1 MDALIELVK
10 IVNKKRLS
18 KIDVFDKTFINQ
30 DFNNL
35 YYKLYDG
42 LESGRITNDITAA
55 KFIYGSNEKDAKF
68 RKLKSRFKSK
78 ILKTILLFDVDELF
92 NYELGK
98 AYYECITHSH
108 IIEILVKLTGT
119 STLVVELIKENYTKA
134 QKYQFYDILK
144 SYSYLLMTY
153 YALKGNKKLFTIE
166 EEYFNEYSEMLKN
179 EQIAKNLYNKGI
191 VEIVSASSI
200 NQELLDKI
208 HAIVEELNTVRLKVE
223 NPEIQFFYFYVS
235 LLYHEYKNDLK
246 GILKLCDATEALLD
260 EYIQVSSNNRRV
272 ILLVYRLR
280 SNLQLGNYE
289 VALQMLE
296 TNLAI
301 LPERNKYNWYI
312 VKEIEF
318 KIYLRDHKIQEA
330 YHVYEEV
337 IANPTFKRQT
347 DELTERWKIYQA
359 YLIFMDNY
367 LNKGEY
373 KFSLGRFMN
382 DVPVNSKDK
391 SGFNFA
397 IRIISIL
404 FQAARDDFSYIFS
417 NMEALRV
424 YRSRYLNDNTYKRNH
439 LFLSAMMKAEKSGF
453 NAKTMLQSDWQ
464 ELDELRRPNANI
476 IADWEI
482 IPYHQLWDIFVS
494 LCKLHKIT

>member
-312 VKEIEF
+312 VKEIELKF
-318 KIYLRDHKIQEA
+318 IYAIIK
-330 YHVYEEV
+330 YK
-337 IANPTFKRQT
+337 KRT
-347 DELTERWKIYQA
+347 M
-359 YLIFMDNY
+359 FM
-367 LNKGEY
+367 K
-373 KFSLGRFMN
+373 K
-382 DVPVNSKDK
+382 
-391 SGFNFA
+391 
-397 IRIISIL
+397 
-404 FQAARDDFSYIFS
+404 
-417 NMEALRV
+417 
-424 YRSRYLNDNTYKRNH
+424 
-439 LFLSAMMKAEKSGF
+439 
-453 NAKTMLQSDWQ
+453 
-464 ELDELRRPNANI
+464 
-476 IADWEI
+476 
-482 IPYHQLWDIFVS
+482 
-494 LCKLHKIT
+494 

>member
-1 MDALIELVK
+1 
-10 IVNKKRLS
+10 
-18 KIDVFDKTFINQ
+18 
-30 DFNNL
+30 
-35 YYKLYDG
+35 
-42 LESGRITNDITAA
+42 
-55 KFIYGSNEKDAKF
+55 
-68 RKLKSRFKSK
+68 
-78 ILKTILLFDVDELF
+78 
-92 NYELGK
+92 
-98 AYYECITHSH
+98 
-108 IIEILVKLTGT
+108 
-119 STLVVELIKENYTKA
+119 
-134 QKYQFYDILK
+134 
-144 SYSYLLMTY
+144 
-153 YALKGNKKLFTIE
+153 
-166 EEYFNEYSEMLKN
+166 
-179 EQIAKNLYNKGI
+179 
-191 VEIVSASSI
+191 
-200 NQELLDKI
+200 
-208 HAIVEELNTVRLKVE
+208 
-223 NPEIQFFYFYVS
+223 
-235 LLYHEYKNDLK
+235 
-246 GILKLCDATEALLD
+246 
-260 EYIQVSSNNRRV
+260 
-272 ILLVYRLR
+272 
-280 SNLQLGNYE
+280 
-289 VALQMLE
+289 
-296 TNLAI
+296 
-301 LPERNKYNWYI
+301 YNWYI

>member
-1 MDALIELVK
+1 M
-10 IVNKKRLS
+10 
-18 KIDVFDKTFINQ
+18 
-30 DFNNL
+30 
-35 YYKLYDG
+35 
-42 LESGRITNDITAA
+42 
-55 KFIYGSNEKDAKF
+55 
-68 RKLKSRFKSK
+68 
-78 ILKTILLFDVDELF
+78 
-92 NYELGK
+92 
-98 AYYECITHSH
+98 
-108 IIEILVKLTGT
+108 
-119 STLVVELIKENYTKA
+119 
-134 QKYQFYDILK
+134 
-144 SYSYLLMTY
+144 
-153 YALKGNKKLFTIE
+153 
-166 EEYFNEYSEMLKN
+166 
-179 EQIAKNLYNKGI
+179 
-191 VEIVSASSI
+191 
-200 NQELLDKI
+200 
-208 HAIVEELNTVRLKVE
+208 
-223 NPEIQFFYFYVS
+223 
-235 LLYHEYKNDLK
+235 
-246 GILKLCDATEALLD
+246 
-260 EYIQVSSNNRRV
+260 
-272 ILLVYRLR
+272 
-280 SNLQLGNYE
+280 
-289 VALQMLE
+289 
-296 TNLAI
+296 
-301 LPERNKYNWYI
+301 
-312 VKEIEF
+312 
-318 KIYLRDHKIQEA
+318 
-330 YHVYEEV
+330 